1 MTNEHTTIVFS
12 DNWCSYLPYAR
23 IIGPIVIILV
33 IYLFTIIIPS
43 LVTLLHLLTAAV
55 IFLIIAILVFFL
67 DFVYYPQIGNHSV
80 NSLKNQQFPEDLN
93 PCQQDHDA
101 FVIIH
106 SMGVYF
112 LGYAGFDILINYF
125 TSERYAFKIYHCY
138 NPEDFKKVLKN
149 ERAKYIWIFGHGW
162 RGGVTFKWTRSIS
175 HLLTPNKSQLSY
187 KKIQDEL
194 EKYPKKLFIGQFHC
208 NHIAKTIPDNVS
220 LPEILLETSNDSN
233 YYVSNWKMNT
243 ISIWFAI
250 RKLVKEVKRTEVPI
264 TVNENEP
271 NAGGCTII

>member
-162 RGGVTFKWTRSIS
+162 RG
-175 HLLTPNKSQLSY
+175 
-187 KKIQDEL
+187 
-194 EKYPKKLFIGQFHC
+194 
-208 NHIAKTIPDNVS
+208 
-220 LPEILLETSNDSN
+220 
-233 YYVSNWKMNT
+233 
-243 ISIWFAI
+243 
-250 RKLVKEVKRTEVPI
+250 
-264 TVNENEP
+264 
-271 NAGGCTII
+271 